1 MSEYK
6 KNLWINNET
15 KLNADNRNHI
25 EAGISSLNDSV
36 SALPKGLSAREN
48 SVYLSPSATSVSFK
62 TIENESI
69 IGDGNIFY
77 SAGEG
82 LKKEGTTFSVDY
94 EKVATK
100 ASVDAVDKRIT
111 DKEAQDLKNALDK
124 FRKRNVTDDGFVPI
138 GNIDGIGKL
147 AKKDSLTASDV
158 GALPS
163 STKLITSTDVEE
175 AIASKNFATA
185 SQLESVT
192 PTIGSDNKWYIG
204 GNPTNI
210 LATGIKGDKGD
221 KGVKGDTGSNGA
233 DGLTYIPTISSKGI
247 LTFATSGNPTQNFN
261 VKGNDGDTYV
271 PTISSEGILK
281 WSKSGTPTQ
290 NFKIKGEKGDK
301 GDQGVQGIQGIQG
314 VKGVDGINGF
324 TWRPSVDG
332 KGNITWSK
340 DASDVIPTMQ
350 NIKGTDG
357 INGKTPIPTVDG
369 KGNLSWSFGT
379 SLPTASVNIKGT
391 KGDKG
396 DRGDRGYSGK
406 DGMNAGY
413 SIPLVVSFES
423 FQIFTKFPIEFRR
436 AYENP
441 DYKQALLDVLNV
453 FSNEDNMPSNK
464 DEQIEYARR
473 LFEYSGFITQSTNAF
488 TGGHLSIDSVKGTV
502 DDFIEESPYIVWTA
516 LNSTDYTKA
525 LVMSL
530 NGEKITPVYGEDPFK
545 ISLTQEDVDEIKE
558 IVNNL

>member
-15 KLNADNRNHI
+15 KLNADNMNHI
-25 EAGISSLNDSV
+25 EAGISSLSDSV
-36 SALPKGLSAREN
+36 SALPKGLSAIEN
-48 SVYLSPSATSVSFK
+48 SVYLSQSATSVSFK

-124 FRKRNVTDDGFVPI
+124 FKKMNVTDDGFVPI
-138 GNIDGIGKL
+138 GNINGIGKL
-147 AKKDSLTASDV
+147 AGKDSLTASDV

-163 STKLITSTDVEE
+163 STKLLTSADVEN
-175 AIASKNFATA
+175 AIASKNFATT
-185 SQLESVT
+185 SQLASVT
-192 PTIGSDNKWYIG
+192 PTIGSDDKWYIG
-204 GNPTNI
+204 GNPTNV

-221 KGVKGDTGSNGA
+221 KGVKGDQGVKGT
-233 DGLTYIPTISSKGI
+233 DGLTYIPTISPKGI
-247 LTFATSGNPTQNFN
+247 LTFSTSGNPTQNFN
-261 VKGNDGDTYV
+261 VKGNDGATYI
-271 PTISSEGILK
+271 PTISTEGILT

-290 NFKIKGEKGDK
+290 NFKVKGDK
-301 GDQGVQGIQGIQG
+301 GDKGDRGVQGIQGIQG
-314 VKGVDGINGF
+314 VKGTDGINGF
-324 TWRPSVDG
+324 TWRPSVDS

-340 DASDVIPTMQ
+340 DSSDVIPAMQ
-350 NIKGTDG
+350 NIKGANG
-357 INGKTPIPTVDG
+357 VNGKTPIPSVDVN
-369 KGNLSWSFGT
+369 GNLSWSFGT
-379 SLPTASVNIKGT
+379 SLPTASVNIKGA

-423 FQIFTKFPIEFRR
+423 FQIFTKFPIEFKR

-441 DYKQALLDVLNV
+441 DYKQALIDVLNV
-453 FSNEDNMPSNK
+453 FSNEDNMQSSR

-473 LFEYSGFITQSTNAF
+473 LFEYSGFITQSTSAF

-530 NGEKITPVYGEDPFK
+530 NGERITPVYGEDPFK
-545 ISLTQEDVDEIKE
+545 ISLTQEDVEEIKE
-558 IVNNL
+558 IVGIL

>member
-6 KNLWINNET
+6 KTLWVNNET

-25 EAGISSLNDSV
+25 ETGISSLSDSV

-48 SVYLSPSATSVSFK
+48 SVYLSQSATSVSFK

-94 EKVATK
+94 GKVATK

-111 DKEAQDLKNALDK
+111 DKEAQDLKNALKK
-124 FRKRNVTDDGFVPI
+124 FGKMNVTDDGFVPI
-138 GNIDGIGKL
+138 GNIVGIGKL
-147 AKKDSLTASDV
+147 AGKDSLTASDV
-158 GALPS
+158 GALPA
-163 STKLITSTDVEE
+163 STKLLTSVDVEE

-185 SQLESVT
+185 SQLASVT

-221 KGVKGDTGSNGA
+221 KGVKGDQGVKGT

-247 LTFATSGNPTQNFN
+247 LTFSTSGNPTQNFN
-261 VKGNDGDTYV
+261 VKGKDGDTYV
-271 PTISSEGILK
+271 PTISTEGILT

-290 NFKIKGEKGDK
+290 NFKVKGEKGDK
-301 GDQGVQGIQGIQG
+301 GEQGIQGIQGIQG
-314 VKGVDGINGF
+314 VKGADGINGF
-324 TWRPSVDG
+324 TWRPSVDS

-340 DASDVIPTMQ
+340 DASDVIPATQ
-350 NIKGTDG
+350 NIKGANG
-357 INGKTPIPTVDG
+357 VNGKTPIPSIDVN
-369 KGNLSWSFGT
+369 GNLSWSFGT
-379 SLPTASVNIKGT
+379 SLPTASVNIKGA

-396 DRGDRGYSGK
+396 DKGDRGYSGK

-441 DYKQALLDVLNV
+441 DYKQALIDVLNV
-453 FSNEDNMPSNK
+453 FSNEENMQSSK
-464 DEQIEYARR
+464 DEQIEYAYR
-473 LFEYSGFITQSTNAF
+473 LFEYSGFLTQSTSAF

-516 LNSTDYTKA
+516 LDSTSA

-545 ISLTQEDVDEIKE
+545 ISLTQADVEEIKE
-558 IVNNL
+558 IVNSL

>member
-6 KNLWINNET
+6 KTLWVNNET

-124 FRKRNVTDDGFVPI
+124 FKKMNVTDDGFVPI
-138 GNIDGIGKL
+138 GSIDGIGKL

-163 STKLITSTDVEE
+163 STKLLTSTDVEE

-204 GNPTNI
+204 GTATNV

-221 KGVKGDTGSNGA
+221 QGVKGDTGSNGA

-281 WSKSGTPTQ
+281 WSKFGTPTQ
-290 NFKIKGEKGDK
+290 NFNIKGAKGDK
-301 GDQGVQGIQGIQG
+301 GDKGEQGVQGVQG
-314 VKGVDGINGF
+314 VKGTDGTNGF

-340 DASDVIPTMQ
+340 DASDVTPTTQ
-350 NIKGTDG
+350 NIKGADG
-357 INGKTPIPTVDG
+357 INGKTPIPSVDG

-379 SLPTASVNIKGT
+379 SLPSASVNIKGA

-413 SIPLVVSFES
+413 SIPLVVSFEG
-423 FQIFTKFPIEFRR
+423 FQIFTKFPIEISIGR
-436 AYENP
+436 ENQ
-441 DYKQALLDVLNV
+441 DYKQALIDVLNV

-464 DEQIEYARR
+464 DEQIEYAYR
-473 LFEYSGFITQSTNAF
+473 LFEYSGFLTQSTSAF
-488 TGGHLSIDSVKGTV
+488 TGGHLSIDSVKGTANNFV
-502 DDFIEESPYIVWTA
+502 ETSPYIAWTA
-516 LNSTDYTKA
+516 LDSTRA
-525 LVMSL
+525 FVMSM
-530 NGEKITPVYGEDPFK
+530 NGEKITPVYDENPFK

>member
-25 EAGISSLNDSV
+25 EAGISSLSDLV

-48 SVYLSPSATSVSFK
+48 SVYLSQSATSVSFK

-124 FRKRNVTDDGFVPI
+124 FKKMNVTDDGLVPI
-138 GNIDGIGKL
+138 GNINGIGKL
-147 AKKDSLTASDV
+147 AGKDSLTASDV

-192 PTIGSDNKWYIG
+192 PTIGTDNKWYIG
-204 GNPTNI
+204 GNPTNV

-221 KGVKGDTGSNGA
+221 KGVKGDQGVKGA

-261 VKGNDGDTYV
+261 VKGKDGDTYV

-324 TWRPSVDG
+324 TWRPSVDS

-340 DASDVIPTMQ
+340 DASDVVPTMQ

-357 INGKTPIPTVDG
+357 INGKTPIPSVDG

-379 SLPTASVNIKGT
+379 SLPTASVNIKGA

-413 SIPLVVSFES
+413 SIPLVVSLEG
-423 FQIFTKFPIEFRR
+423 FQIFTKFPIEISFGR
-436 AYENP
+436 ENQ
-441 DYKQALLDVLNV
+441 DYKQALIDVLNV
-453 FSNEDNMPSNK
+453 FSNEENMSSGK
-464 DEQIEYARR
+464 DEQIEYAYR
-473 LFEYSGFITQSTNAF
+473 LFEYSGFLTQSTSAF
-488 TGGHLSIDSVKGTV
+488 TGGHLSIDSVKGTSN
-502 DDFIEESPYIVWTA
+502 DFVETSPYIAWTA
-516 LNSTDYTKA
+516 LDSTRA
-525 LVMSL
+525 LVRSL
-530 NGEKITPVYGEDPFK
+530 NGEKITPVYDENPFK

>member
-6 KNLWINNET
+6 KTLWVNTET

-25 EAGISSLNDSV
+25 ETGISSLSDSV

-48 SVYLSPSATSVSFK
+48 SIYLSQSATSVSFK

-77 SAGEG
+77 SAAEG

-94 EKVATK
+94 GKVATK

-111 DKEAQDLKNALDK
+111 DKEAQDLKNALNK
-124 FRKRNVTDDGFVPI
+124 FGKMNVTDDGFVPI
-138 GNIDGIGKL
+138 GNIVGIGKL
-147 AKKDSLTASDV
+147 AEKNSLTASDV
-158 GALPS
+158 GALPA
-163 STKLITSTDVEE
+163 STKLLTSTDVEE
-175 AIASKNFATA
+175 AIASKNFATT
-185 SQLESVT
+185 SQLASVT

-221 KGVKGDTGSNGA
+221 KGVKGDQGVKGT
-233 DGLTYIPTISSKGI
+233 DGLTYIPTISPKGI
-247 LTFATSGNPTQNFN
+247 LTFSTSGNPTQNFN
-261 VKGNDGDTYV
+261 VKGKDGDTYV
-271 PTISSEGILK
+271 PTISTEGILT

-301 GDQGVQGIQGIQG
+301 GDRGIQGIQGIQG
-314 VKGVDGINGF
+314 VKGADGINGF
-324 TWRPSVDG
+324 TWRPSVDS

-340 DASDVIPTMQ
+340 DASDVIPATQ
-350 NIKGTDG
+350 NIKGANG
-357 INGKTPIPTVDG
+357 VNGKTPIPSVDVN
-369 KGNLSWSFGT
+369 GNLSWSFGT
-379 SLPTASVNIKGT
+379 SLPTTSVNIKGA

-441 DYKQALLDVLNV
+441 DYKQALIDVLNV
-453 FSNEDNMPSNK
+453 FSNEDNMQSSK
-464 DEQIEYARR
+464 DEQIEYAHR
-473 LFEYSGFITQSTNAF
+473 LFEYSGFLTRSTSAF

-502 DDFIEESPYIVWTA
+502 DDFIEESPYIAWTA
-516 LNSTDYTKA
+516 LDSTSA
-525 LVMSL
+525 LVRSL
-530 NGEKITPVYGEDPFK
+530 NGEKITPAYGEDPFK
-545 ISLTQEDVDEIKE
+545 ISLTQYDVEEIKE
-558 IVNNL
+558 IVNSL